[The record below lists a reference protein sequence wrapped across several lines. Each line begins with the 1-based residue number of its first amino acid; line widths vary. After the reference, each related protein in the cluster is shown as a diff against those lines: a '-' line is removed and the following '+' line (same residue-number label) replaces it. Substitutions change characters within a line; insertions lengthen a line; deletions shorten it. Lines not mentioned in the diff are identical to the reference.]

1 MNDTSDKTFHDA
13 MNGVGALQEKG
24 TLTDDELLVACRSN
38 ITAKNI
44 LLSSHVGFRVLDGT
58 VQNSHMSTSLAE
70 RIIREACE
78 RLADTPPDGQS
89 DFSDASVNRSREKPF
104 VPSDTQP
111 KDVPVF
117 PQNQLSLFEDH
128 LKKFEDWLYRLEEVI
143 HHLEDTTERLEEK
156 VSALEDFSDN
166 LEEMANSL
174 DDMTD
179 SVENLTDSIDNLVDS
194 LDD

>member
-1 MNDTSDKTFHDA
+1 MNDSSNKTYHDA
-13 MNGVGALQEKG
+13 MNGVGILQEKG

-58 VQNSHMSTSLAE
+58 VQDSHMSVSLAE

-78 RLADTPPDGQS
+78 RLVDTPLGSQS
-89 DFSDASVNRSREKPF
+89 DFQGTSVHPSLEKPF
-104 VPSDTQP
+104 VPSDIQP
-111 KDVPVF
+111 RDVPVF
-117 PQNQLSLFEDH
+117 PQSQFSHAEDQL
-128 LKKFEDWLYRLEEVI
+128 KQFEDWLCRLEEVI
-143 HHLEDTTERLEEK
+143 RHLEDTTERLEERMS
-156 VSALEDFSDN
+156 VLEDFSNN

-174 DDMTD
+174 DSMTD
-179 SVENLTDSIDNLVDS
+179 SVETLTDSIDTLVDS